1 MKKIS
6 WILLFLSLTCFA
18 QNPEKLEVGIYIN
31 RIDSFDIKTGMAKI
45 DFWLWGRRIGSDK
58 PILATL
64 EVSNGQIHSSGEII
78 KKRDGNTFYE
88 AKRYSATVACRVNLK
103 KFPFDRQTLN
113 ICIED
118 NELLIDQMVF
128 SADTKNS
135 RIDPS
140 WRMNEWSISDL
151 RCFTD
156 DHLYPTSFGDPDV
169 KEEEEGSR
177 YSRLNIEVD
186 LDRNG
191 DFLSKCFKY
200 FWAMI
205 VSAAV
210 GLAALWIRVID
221 CDARFG
227 MTVGAL
233 FANIGCSFIIA
244 EKLPDSPGMTVAEL
258 VSHVSLG
265 VILLILCESIV
276 SLGVYNHEKKAAS
289 RRLDRW
295 SFWTVSAAYA
305 LSVVCI
311 LVRCCRG
318 SASAIPPG

>member
-6 WILLFLSLTCFA
+6 WLLLFFSLNCFA

-31 RIDSFDIKTGMAKI
+31 RIDSFDIKTGTAKI
-45 DFWLWGRRIGSDK
+45 DFWLWGRRFGSDK

-64 EVSNGQIHSSGEII
+64 EVGNGQIHSFGEII

-88 AKRYSATVACRVNLK
+88 AKRYSATVACRVDLK

-118 NELLIDQMVF
+118 NELLVDQMVF
-128 SADTKNS
+128 AADTKNS
-135 RIDPS
+135 RIDPF
-140 WRMNEWSISDL
+140 WRMNEWTISNL

-169 KEEEEGSR
+169 KEADGGSR

-186 LDRNG
+186 LVRNG

-244 EKLPDSPGMTVAEL
+244 EKLPDSPGLTIAEL

-265 VILLILCESIV
+265 VILLILCESIL
-276 SLGVYNHEKKAAS
+276 SLGLYNQKSPSSSK
-289 RRLDRW
+289 RLDLW
-295 SFWTVSAAYA
+295 SFGAISTCYV

-311 LVRCCRG
+311 LVK
-318 SASAIPPG
+318 